1 MENKS
6 NVNKKKFRKDKMNED
21 LDTALMNDKIK
32 KIKKR
37 KQKNNFKNI
46 EEFDTLHNRED
57 EPIHKKEEETVTPAS
72 IKNKI
77 FEVFDSFLN
86 TKEEMRGFSRDD
98 YEGYYN
104 VYEGARSDFDPR
116 NWLIQAIEAV
126 YNSFNGVNTW
136 IAKTIVD
143 NLKMPEKTYKK
154 YNNKGSYNYK
164 NKVKDD
170 NNDIAIIREQ
180 VVWLLAIVFSMF
192 AVLNWYFILYYSK
205 YEDIEITRIA
215 RKTLLEMSSPE
226 NGQVVSHMAKFIF
239 FIFEFAVFF
248 VEMFND
254 FLILFFPKITMFF
267 LDGRTNF
274 LLLFII
280 LVFAFKNFGKFF
292 KNLLIDLLTNATDNY
307 YINIMY
313 AILFIEFFVSVA
325 EGPKTIGVPTV
336 DEDQIRTFMAS
347 LANPLLFILVLII
360 RFMIIMIVSVPV
372 GGLMIGALFLYYSF
386 FGILHYVGSERLFS
400 TVEHILDYAKN
411 AESKYKSEKYCN
423 TNAFY
428 MLLLKILQI
437 ISTVSSLLYLFKYYL
452 AFIIIF
458 IVSAIIFYNKLS
470 LTPSIFGNTS
480 FKVFMSSSSGF
491 MTLPLVTFM
500 FAYMRDNEEL
510 REILSFAKTN
520 MMNVFKDKEIPQSEK
535 PEIYE
540 KFTSKSKSIFE
551 SMNKI
556 IQEGRKQRDKKE
568 NGGGDYD
575 DDGDSIDET
584 NEEGPDG
591 EGAEERADEGADK
604 VIDIEEINIKERKN
618 SNDE

>member
-1 MENKS
+1 
-6 NVNKKKFRKDKMNED
+6 
-21 LDTALMNDKIK
+21 
-32 KIKKR
+32 
-37 KQKNNFKNI
+37 
-46 EEFDTLHNRED
+46 
-57 EPIHKKEEETVTPAS
+57 
-72 IKNKI
+72 
-77 FEVFDSFLN
+77 
-86 TKEEMRGFSRDD
+86 
-98 YEGYYN
+98 
-104 VYEGARSDFDPR
+104 
-116 NWLIQAIEAV
+116 
-126 YNSFNGVNTW
+126 
-136 IAKTIVD
+136 
-143 NLKMPEKTYKK
+143 
-154 YNNKGSYNYK
+154 
-164 NKVKDD
+164 
-170 NNDIAIIREQ
+170 
-180 VVWLLAIVFSMF
+180 
-192 AVLNWYFILYYSK
+192 
-205 YEDIEITRIA
+205 
-215 RKTLLEMSSPE
+215 
-226 NGQVVSHMAKFIF
+226 
-239 FIFEFAVFF
+239 
-248 VEMFND
+248 
-254 FLILFFPKITMFF
+254 
-267 LDGRTNF
+267 
-274 LLLFII
+274 
-280 LVFAFKNFGKFF
+280 
-292 KNLLIDLLTNATDNY
+292 
-307 YINIMY
+307 MY

-386 FGILHYVGSERLFS
+386 FGILHYVGSERWFS

-491 MTLPLVTFM
+491 MALPLATFM

-520 MMNVFKDKEIPQSEK
+520 MMNVFKDKEIPQNEK

-540 KFTSKSKSIFE
+540 KYSSKSKSIFE
-551 SMNKI
+551 SISKI
-556 IQEGRKQRDKKE
+556 LQEGKKERDKKE

-575 DDGDSIDET
+575 DDSIDET
-584 NEEGPDG
+584 NEEGPG
-591 EGAEERADEGADK
+591 EG
-604 VIDIEEINIKERKN
+604 INIEEINIEERREKE
-618 SNDE
+618 

>member
-46 EEFDTLHNRED
+46 EEFDTLHNRTED

-98 YEGYYN
+98 YEGYDN

-126 YNSFNGVNTW
+126 YNSLNGVNTW

-143 NLKMPEKTYKK
+143 NFKMPEKTYRK
-154 YNNKGSYNYK
+154 YNNKGSYNYR
-164 NKVKDD
+164 NKARDD

-180 VVWLLAIVFSMF
+180 VVWILAIAFSMF
-192 AVLNWYFILYYSK
+192 AVLNWYFVLYYSK

-226 NGQVVSHMAKFIF
+226 NGQVVSHMAKFVF

-292 KNLLIDLLTNATDNY
+292 KNFLIDLLTNATDNY

-386 FGILHYVGSERLFS
+386 FGILHYVGSERWFS
-400 TVEHILDYAKN
+400 TVEHILDYAKT

-491 MTLPLVTFM
+491 MALPLVTFM

-540 KFTSKSKSIFE
+540 KYSSKSKSIFE
-551 SMNKI
+551 SINKI

-575 DDGDSIDET
+575 DDDDSIDET
-584 NEEGPDG
+584 NGEGADG
-591 EGAEERADEGADK
+591 EGADGEGDK
-604 VIDIEEINIKERKN
+604 EGIDIEEINIEERKN